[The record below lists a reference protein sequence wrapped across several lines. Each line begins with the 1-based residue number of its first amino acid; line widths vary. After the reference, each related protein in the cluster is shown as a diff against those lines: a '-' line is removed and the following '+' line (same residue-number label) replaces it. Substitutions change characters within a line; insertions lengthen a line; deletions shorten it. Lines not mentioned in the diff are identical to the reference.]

1 MGIEKW
7 YEVSC
12 DICGEIVHTRSKN
25 KEELKQY
32 GFILIGKKV
41 YCSEECHK
49 TKLNKNQM
57 AFRDNNG
64 DLKISNIVNLKEP
77 IKIK

>member
-7 YEVSC
+7 YEVTC
-12 DICGEIVHTRSKN
+12 DVCGETIHTRNKN
-25 KEELKQY
+25 KEEIKHY
-32 GFILIGKKV
+32 GFILKGNKV
-41 YCSEECHK
+41 YCSEECCK

>member
-12 DICGEIVHTRSKN
+12 DVCGETIHTRTKN
-25 KEELKQY
+25 KKEIEHY
-32 GFILIGKKV
+32 CFILKGNKV
-41 YCSEECHK
+41 YCSEECYK
-49 TKLNKNQM
+49 TKLNKNQI
-57 AFRDNNG
+57 AFRNNNG
-64 DLKISNIVNLKEP
+64 DLEISNIIKLMKS